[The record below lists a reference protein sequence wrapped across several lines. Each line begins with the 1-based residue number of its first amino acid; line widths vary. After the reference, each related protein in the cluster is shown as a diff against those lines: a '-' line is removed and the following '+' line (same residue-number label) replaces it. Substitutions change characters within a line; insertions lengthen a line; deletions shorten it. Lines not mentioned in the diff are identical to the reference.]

1 MILGGSILEHIDF
14 RYSNSLIDILEIDNM
29 DKLIENVHESLCK
42 KECQGSE
49 FLGWIDY
56 PLRYDIDEV
65 NRILSVAEEIKNNSD
80 ILIVIGIGGS
90 YLGARAA
97 IEFNNNIFSNYLNNQ
112 ESRTTKVF
120 FAGNNL
126 SANYIAQLIE
136 VVKDKSFSI
145 CVISKSGKTT
155 EPAIAFR
162 VFKNLLETKYGKH
175 EASKRIISITDAKE
189 GALRDLANKE
199 GYVSFSI
206 PKDIGGRYSV
216 LTPVGLFPMAVAGI
230 DINEVLKGAKDA
242 SVEYDN
248 PKLSEN
254 KCYQYAAIR
263 NILGRKGKDIEVLGY
278 FEPAF
283 QYFAEWW
290 KQLYGESECKDG
302 KGIFPASLL
311 YTTDLHSMGQL
322 MQEGRRNMFETII
335 RFNKIDSSLI
345 LEEDEENIDGL
356 NYLSG
361 KTIDY
366 INKIAVEAT
375 CSAHRDGGVPV
386 LEIDVPELSAYSFG
400 QLAYFFQK
408 SCAVS
413 CCLLDVNPFTQPG
426 VEAYKKNMLDL
437 LRKA

>member
-1 MILGGSILEHIDF
+1 LKHIDF
-14 RYSNSLIDILEIDNM
+14 RYNNSLLDILEVDNM
-29 DKLIENVHESLCK
+29 ENIIGNVHESLCK
-42 KECQGSE
+42 RECQGSE

-56 PLRYDIDEV
+56 PLRYDINEV
-65 NRILSVAEEIKNNSD
+65 NKILLVAEKIKNNSD

-97 IEFNNNIFSNYLNNQ
+97 IEFTNNIFSNYLNNQ
-112 ESRTTKVF
+112 EIKKTKVF

-136 VVKDKSFSI
+136 VIKDKNFSL

-162 VFKNLLETKYGKH
+162 VFKKLLERKYGKQ
-175 EASKRIISITDAKE
+175 EASKRIIAITDAKE
-189 GALRDLANKE
+189 GALRDLANEE
-199 GYVSFSI
+199 GYISFSI
-206 PKDIGGRYSV
+206 PNDIGGRYSV

-230 DINEVLKGAKDA
+230 DIKEVLKGAKDA
-242 SVEYDN
+242 CIEYDN
-248 PKLSEN
+248 PNLREN
-254 KCYQYAAIR
+254 KCYQYAALR
-263 NILGRKGKDIEVLGY
+263 NILSRKGKDIEVLGY

-290 KQLYGESECKDG
+290 KQLYGESECKEG
-302 KGIFPASLL
+302 KGTFPASLL

-335 RFNKIDSSLI
+335 KFNKIDSNMI
-345 LEEDEENIDGL
+345 VEEEKENIDGL

-366 INKIAVEAT
+366 INNIALEAT
-375 CSAHRDGGVPV
+375 CAAHREGGVPI
-386 LEIDVPELSAYSFG
+386 LEIDVPEFNAYSFG
-400 QLAYFFQK
+400 QLVYFFQK

-426 VEAYKKNMLDL
+426 VEAYKKNMFDL

>member
-1 MILGGSILEHIDF
+1 MEHVDF
-14 RYSNSLIDILEIDNM
+14 RYNNSLIDISEIDNM

-42 KECQGSE
+42 KECEGSE
-49 FLGWIDY
+49 FLGWIDC
-56 PLRYDIDEV
+56 PLKYHTDEI

-97 IEFNNNIFSNYLNNQ
+97 IEFTNNIFSNYLNNP
-112 ESRTTKVF
+112 ENKTPKVF

-136 VVKDKSFSI
+136 VIQDKNFSI

-162 VFKNLLETKYGKH
+162 VFKKLLETKYDKQ
-175 EASKRIISITDAKE
+175 EASKRIFVITDAKD
-189 GALRDLANKE
+189 GALRDFANKE
-199 GYVSFSI
+199 GYTSFSI
-206 PKDIGGRYSV
+206 PEDIGGRYSV
-216 LTPVGLFPMAVAGI
+216 LTPVGLLPMAVAGV
-230 DINEVLKGAKDA
+230 DIEEVLKGAKDA

-248 PKLSEN
+248 PKLKEN
-254 KCYQYAAIR
+254 KCYQYAALR
-263 NILGRKGKDIEVLGY
+263 NILNRKGKDIEVLGY

-290 KQLYGESECKDG
+290 KQLYGESEGKDG
-302 KGIFPASLL
+302 KGLFPASLM

-322 MQEGRRNMFETII
+322 MQEGKRNMFETII
-335 RFNKIDSSLI
+335 RFHKTNSNLI
-345 LEEDEENIDGL
+345 IEEDHENIDGL

-366 INKIAVEAT
+366 INQIAAEAT
-375 CSAHRDGGVPV
+375 CTAHRDGGVPI
-386 LEIDVPELSAYSFG
+386 LEIDVPEFSAYSFG
-400 QLAYFFQK
+400 QLVYFFQK

-413 CCLLDVNPFTQPG
+413 CCLSDVNPFTQPG